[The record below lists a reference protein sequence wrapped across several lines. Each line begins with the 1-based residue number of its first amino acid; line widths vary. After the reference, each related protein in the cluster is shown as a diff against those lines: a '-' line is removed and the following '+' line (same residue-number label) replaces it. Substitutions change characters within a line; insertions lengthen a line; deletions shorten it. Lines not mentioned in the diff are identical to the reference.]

1 MLVCVSRLLSSHSIQ
16 TLILFGQQI
25 KFYSFFRNFA
35 SRPKVPRMK
44 LLTPLKQGQKN
55 PCFTFIEWCST
66 TRLNAACDPVN
77 VEICTKQEN
86 RSTRGLEAY
95 DSWLLH
101 APCCI
106 CRGTIPFLWPNYP
119 LSLAKSALSMWP
131 NPQVSIWSSNQ
142 RPFFVQ
148 MELSE
153 NGSSSHLHVFSQM
166 IFPWFSHE
174 LWP

>member
-55 PCFTFIEWCST
+55 SCFTFIEWCST

-106 CRGTIPFLWPNYP
+106 CRGTIPCLWPNYP
-119 LSLAKSALSMWP
+119 LSLAKSALSM
-131 NPQVSIWSSNQ
+131 
-142 RPFFVQ
+142 
-148 MELSE
+148 
-153 NGSSSHLHVFSQM
+153 
-166 IFPWFSHE
+166 
-174 LWP
+174 